1 MDKLQNPVVSECAC
15 MKIRR
20 SVWRLK
26 ASGLGNMVEK
36 YTLDN
41 FKAVA
46 PWQKDMKDTAKRF
59 IASNDWNWF
68 FAGGQVGAGK
78 SHICTA
84 IITELLKKYPAHY
97 MLWRDEVNR
106 LKANLMDDA
115 QYCRQMDKLK
125 RIKVLY
131 IDDFLKGA
139 VGETVSPSEIRIAFE
154 LINYRYNNQELVTV
168 LSSEKT
174 IGELM
179 GMDEATASRILERCG
194 EFVLNIS
201 RDETKNQR
209 LKRSTV

>member
-1 MDKLQNPVVSECAC
+1 ME
-15 MKIRR
+15 IRR
-20 SVWRLK
+20 SVWRLRN
-26 ASGLGNMVEK
+26 SGLKDMAEK

-41 FKAVA
+41 FKTEEA
-46 PWQKDMKDTAKRF
+46 WQRHMKDMAERF

-84 IITELLKKYPAHY
+84 VTNALLKQYPAQY

-115 QYCRQMDKLK
+115 QYHERMNKLK
-125 RIKVLY
+125 CIKVLY

-139 VGETVSPSEIRIAFE
+139 VGETISPSEIRIAFE
-154 LINYRYNNQELVTV
+154 LINYRYNNPQLVTI

-179 GMDEATASRILERCG
+179 GTDEATASRILERCG

-201 RDETKNQR
+201 RDERKNQR
-209 LKRSTV
+209 LKGGVL